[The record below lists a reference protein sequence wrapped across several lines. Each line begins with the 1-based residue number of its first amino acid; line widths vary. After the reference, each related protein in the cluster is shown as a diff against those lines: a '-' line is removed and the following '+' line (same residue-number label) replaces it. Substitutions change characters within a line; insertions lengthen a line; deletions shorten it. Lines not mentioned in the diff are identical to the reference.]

1 MLVGPLLSHS
11 LTEKQIY
18 PIVIIVSKVFI
29 NLELDFII
37 PVKNKQ
43 IVKLENCSK

>member
-1 MLVGPLLSHS
+1 MLVGSLLSHS

-18 PIVIIVSKVFI
+18 PTVIIVSQVFI

-37 PVKNKQ
+37 PCKKQ
-43 IVKLENCSK
+43 TDCQT